1 MNISITALAADP
13 GGAVS
18 KVEFYA
24 DGAKLGEAAS
34 SPYTFIW
41 NNAPAGSHVLTV
53 RAIDN
58 QAVARIS
65 APIWVVVTFVLS
77 GFAAELNSVDFLGF
91 PLGFY
96 MAAQGSLF
104 IYLALIWYYN
114 WRMRQLDAE
123 YGIDETGEGA

>member
-1 MNISITALAADP
+1 M
-13 GGAVS
+13 
-18 KVEFYA
+18 
-24 DGAKLGEAAS
+24 
-34 SPYTFIW
+34 
-41 NNAPAGSHVLTV
+41 PAGAYWRKTRRLTFGLL
-53 RAIDN
+53 A
-58 QAVARIS
+58 
-65 APIWVVVTFVLS
+65 IWVVVTFVLS

-114 WRMRQLDAE
+114 RRMRQLDAE